1 MSIEE
6 VKQKLIEIENLKYD
20 DEVAHA
26 MEDQLLH
33 DFIEA
38 IKNKKYKNIKEVI
51 AIATEISK
59 VQDIDFAR
67 WYA

>member
-1 MSIEE
+1 MDIEE
-6 VKQKLIEIENLKYD
+6 VKQRLAEIEHLKHD
-20 DEVAHA
+20 NESAHA
-26 MEDQLLH
+26 MEDSLMF

-51 AIATEISK
+51 TIATEISK
-59 VQDIDFAR
+59 VEDIDFQR